1 MRERGPGGA
10 GAKYGK
16 LEEEEEEEM
25 MKKERQRGYYPW
37 L

>member
-16 LEEEEEEEM
+16 LEEEEEEM

>member
-16 LEEEEEEEM
+16 LKEEEEEM